1 MQGVFIYAAI
11 LPVVVIIHWAAVP
24 ARWRSLY
31 LLLCSLGFI
40 ASYSWTSALY
50 FLANIAV
57 VHQACR
63 YLSHKERARRPA
75 VLKLTLLWLIGS
87 LCVFKYTNIL
97 VDAGLHLALRLSL
110 VEASSQLSLPQI
122 LLPLGISYII
132 FRLIHCTVES
142 YRGRLPKEYSLVD
155 LACYVLF
162 FPTFLSGPVERFPAF
177 HCQTAAQQD
186 FDFNHINYGLFRIL
200 SGAVKKVGAADPL
213 LSLVMPVLRAPA
225 AFSRGVVVSSIYGL
239 AVQVYMDFSGY
250 TDLALGVSRLFG
262 YKIME
267 NFNLPY
273 FRPNLAEVWR
283 NWHISVYSFIRDYFF
298 FPLFAVRG
306 SALKL
311 HVGIFLTFVV
321 FMIWHDGSLRF
332 LALGVYHGV
341 GMVIWNL
348 FQLLKRK
355 SPSASQLISHPD
367 LGPLHTFIAVSF
379 FGFGFIFFVLEMAE
393 VRALMLRFFI

>member
-1 MQGVFIYAAI
+1 
-11 LPVVVIIHWAAVP
+11 
-24 ARWRSLY
+24 
-31 LLLCSLGFI
+31 
-40 ASYSWTSALY
+40 
-50 FLANIAV
+50 
-57 VHQACR
+57 
-63 YLSHKERARRPA
+63 
-75 VLKLTLLWLIGS
+75 
-87 LCVFKYTNIL
+87 
-97 VDAGLHLALRLSL
+97 
-110 VEASSQLSLPQI
+110 
-122 LLPLGISYII
+122 
-132 FRLIHCTVES
+132 
-142 YRGRLPKEYSLVD
+142 
-155 LACYVLF
+155 
-162 FPTFLSGPVERFPAF
+162 
-177 HCQTAAQQD
+177 
-186 FDFNHINYGLFRIL
+186 
-200 SGAVKKVGAADPL
+200 VKKVGAADPL